1 MQGHRPA
8 LWVCLDSSR
17 QREETGTSC
26 CTSTEGQER
35 CSKGGRGP
43 PELAVAH
50 EEMRA
55 APARAL
61 LRLCCCSSVVSAAFF
76 PNPFAD
82 LLRQTPISV
91 EKRNFAL
98 PRHPNLVTLN
108 DALPVYEVPSFL
120 SDAECDELIAAT
132 QSSQFPPIPYGA
144 KNKIFTGTKWA
155 AAGDPMVAP
164 FLRQCC
170 ELFGAPETRFEPI
183 TITRYGEG
191 QYQAQHLDARLNHQV
206 RDVLETRAALLPA
219 IRLHTA
225 DYSLRASQVVRD
237 EPYFKTGGQ
246 RIAQVIVY
254 LQAPEAGGCTKF
266 FEPAFEGLTVQPDR
280 GKALVFPVASLEGEA
295 DERYLHS
302 GEPVEAGTKWI
313 LGTWLMET
321 ERSDA
326 ADMARSID
334 GLWKLA
340 GGRPVGASVAKK
352 AAAGGKKEKKEKKKK
367 KKR

>member
-1 MQGHRPA
+1 MWVRYAFARFWVSWGRRPRN
-8 LWVCLDSSR
+8 LFLHS
-17 QREETGTSC
+17 
-26 CTSTEGQER
+26 
-35 CSKGGRGP
+35 
-43 PELAVAH
+43 
-50 EEMRA
+50 EMRV
-55 APARAL
+55 ARAL
-61 LRLCCCSSVVSAAFF
+61 LRLCSCSSVVSAAFF

-108 DALPVYEVPSFL
+108 DALPVYEVPSFM
-120 SDAECDELIAAT
+120 SDVECDELIAAT
-132 QSSQFPPIPYGA
+132 QSSQFPPIPYGT

-164 FLRQCC
+164 FMRQCC
-170 ELFGAPETRFEPI
+170 ELFGVPETRFEPI

-191 QYQAQHLDARLNHQV
+191 QYQAQHLDARLNHQA
-206 RDVLETRAALLPA
+206 RDALETRAALLPA
-219 IRLHTA
+219 IRLHPLTT
-225 DYSLRASQVVRD
+225 LRASQVVRD

-254 LQAPEAGGCTKF
+254 MQAPEAGGCTKF
-266 FEPAFEGLTVQPDR
+266 FEPVFEGLTVQPDR
-280 GKALVFPVASLEGEA
+280 GKALVFPVASLDGEA

-352 AAAGGKKEKKEKKKK
+352 AEKKADKKAEKKKK

>member
-1 MQGHRPA
+1 
-8 LWVCLDSSR
+8 
-17 QREETGTSC
+17 
-26 CTSTEGQER
+26 
-35 CSKGGRGP
+35 
-43 PELAVAH
+43 
-50 EEMRA
+50 MRA